1 MNKQILTTIAILLMS
16 TISLFAQENKK
27 HKSNKKTITI
37 KTKIFCDHCVKC
49 ESCKARVENK
59 VYELKGIRSVEMI
72 PKNETIHVIFN
83 PKFVTAQ
90 KIKEQVASTGYDAD
104 EVKATKEQIAGLDD
118 CCQKR

>member
-1 MNKQILTTIAILLMS
+1 M
-16 TISLFAQENKK
+16 
-27 HKSNKKTITI
+27 
-37 KTKIFCDHCVKC
+37 CKC

-59 VYELKGIRSVEMI
+59 VYRIKRYPFGRNDSKERNNSR
-72 PKNETIHVIFN
+72 HFN

-104 EVKATKEQIAGLDD
+104 EIKATKEQIAGLDD